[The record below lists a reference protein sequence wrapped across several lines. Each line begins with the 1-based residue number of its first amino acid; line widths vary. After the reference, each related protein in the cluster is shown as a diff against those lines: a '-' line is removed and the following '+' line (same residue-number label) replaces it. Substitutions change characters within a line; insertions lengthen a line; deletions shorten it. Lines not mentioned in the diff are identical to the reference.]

1 MSGEELR
8 CSGMCERPM
17 DLILMLRDI
26 MNFLGGKIGRITKN
40 DV

>member
-1 MSGEELR
+1 MSEEELR

-17 DLILMLRDI
+17 DLILMLRGI
-26 MNFLGGKIGRITKN
+26 MNFLAGKIGHTIKN